1 MNIAE
6 AQAARIKLEKDIAA
20 MLADFSKETG
30 DRVTDLRI
38 DALVCSNTSHYYDY
52 MLVVD
57 ADVRL

>member
-6 AQAARIKLEKDIAA
+6 AQAARAKLEQDIAA

-30 DRVTDLRI
+30 VRVTDLRI
-38 DALVCSNTSHYYDY
+38 DAPLCFNTPYY
-52 MLVVD
+52 VVD